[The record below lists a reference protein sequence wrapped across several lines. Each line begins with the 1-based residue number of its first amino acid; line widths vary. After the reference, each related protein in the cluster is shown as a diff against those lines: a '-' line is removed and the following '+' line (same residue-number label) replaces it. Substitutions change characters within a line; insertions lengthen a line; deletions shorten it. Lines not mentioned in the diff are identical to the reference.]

1 VAHEGRVV
9 VTFELAGYTNAFE
22 TKNDEE
28 VARFV
33 DDYYQLCESVLAKHG
48 GTILKFM
55 GDGCLAT
62 FPPEAT
68 VEAVGSALE
77 LQRAV
82 NDLAKRY
89 QLRLVLGANIHVAVV
104 VDSFLSHRARA
115 AFNALLRRS
124 SLVIVRRRPV
134 RVVRRCTVW
143 AGGDEG

>member
-1 VAHEGRVV
+1 
-9 VTFELAGYTNAFE
+9 LKP
-22 TKNDEE
+22 KNDEE

-33 DDYYQLCESVLAKHG
+33 ADYYQLCESVLAKHG

-68 VEAVGSALE
+68 VEAVGSGLE

-89 QLRLVLGANIHVAVV
+89 QLR
-104 VDSFLSHRARA
+104 
-115 AFNALLRRS
+115 
-124 SLVIVRRRPV
+124 
-134 RVVRRCTVW
+134 
-143 AGGDEG
+143 